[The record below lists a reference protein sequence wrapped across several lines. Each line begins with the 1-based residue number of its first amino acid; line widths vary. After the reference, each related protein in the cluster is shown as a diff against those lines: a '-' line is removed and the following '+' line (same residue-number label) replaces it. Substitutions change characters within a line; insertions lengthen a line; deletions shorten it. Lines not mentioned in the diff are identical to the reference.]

1 MSPQELLI
9 DGRSAGMRLDL
20 YLAHHF
26 IANAEPGS
34 GLSRAAIQRLI
45 GEGRI
50 TLNGASA
57 KASTRIRLDDR
68 IEIQPWPAH
77 PSKLVSEAL
86 PLEILYEDADC
97 LAINKAPGVV
107 VHPAAGRPTGTLV
120 NALLHH
126 CPDLEGIGGER
137 RPGIVHRLDKD
148 TSGVMIVAKNAFAL
162 QSLLAQFKNR
172 TVQKEYLALV
182 WGKMEPE
189 KGIIDRPIGRHR
201 SDRKRMSSVHFLY
214 KPREA
219 VTEWR
224 VEDRFML
231 DAGAKSRCWVT
242 LLKLRPR
249 TGRTHQIRVHLADL
263 GYPLVG
269 DKVYGHKHKNAMA
282 KLPTAPLVSEFSRQA
297 LHAEKLVIDHVR
309 SGRRME
315 FCAPL
320 PNDLDDLLGF
330 LRIGDD
336 GAALRSRRLLT
347 KWG

>member
-9 DGRSAGMRLDL
+9 DAWSAGMRLDL
-20 YLAHHF
+20 YLARHF

-269 DKVYGHKHKNAMA
+269 DKVYGHKRKNAMT
-282 KLPTAPLVSEFSRQA
+282 KPPTAPLVSEFSRQA

-320 PNDLDDLLGF
+320 PNDLHDLLGF
-330 LRIGDD
+330 LRIGD
-336 GAALRSRRLLT
+336 GSAALRSRTLLT